1 MTGVIM
7 ITPVISLLRTVLI
20 GLSDSLLTPHPHARF
35 YKYPMNYIYCLFLSA
50 LAIPAFAQYSP
61 TSHRALE
68 PGELP
73 VTGPGYYGEAGKTYV
88 LTQNISSERSAI
100 FLGGDVTLDLNG
112 YEITYADAAYE
123 NIPNGSFEDGLT
135 GWDVSK
141 APSATLVDTRTQVF
155 VGERVL
161 SLAAGEEITS
171 PYINLPVADRSYYA
185 FCGVARAGQR
195 VSVYVEDADG
205 NVVYSSNQYS
215 TGTLQGSP
223 VENKSVALGGGFVF
237 AHFKGKPA
245 GNYRIRVKANSAA
258 YIDYID
264 IRPGVDSGIGIVER
278 TSASGH
284 VDHMLQGYY
293 NPAFYDY
300 TDNYS
305 TRTPVSWI
313 TPVTPGVRSTVTIK
327 NGVVR
332 GAVPGFMSVAIQA
345 TSSSV
350 TYVLENVKVI
360 ADGINSIAVDVSHA
374 DISNCYF
381 QVNNPFIIN
390 RHGSQYYAVDL
401 RGSLPSTIAHSEFY
415 GGQGCLN
422 IQGTRSEVHDNY
434 FAVRQTVTNHYSI
447 MAGGDFSKIYRNVF
461 EPELGSG
468 VEIYRGNNIH
478 IYENEFHIE
487 SSTPTCEYG
496 NEDYSVNAIRLAD
509 YNAAWGTPT
518 GAFENRIYGN
528 KFYITGKDFPT
539 HPNYKPVAT
548 AVFYSA
554 SAGHNYVYDNEVF
567 VDARDPGSK
576 AETNAFYIGGGTVG
590 GFFENNTVTSNV
602 PAFWI
607 ANMYGAARD
616 VVVANNTLI
625 KAENAND
632 SYRAI
637 RLGWSGQVAQNISF
651 ISNTVVGNSNKL
663 DFTRTSSSH
672 SYSLSWA
679 LTIRAVD
686 RNGNPMSGV
695 DVSIYK
701 PSGDVAEEGITDENG
716 ELKVILAEYNYSTFQ
731 TLTQNPYRVVVGGNE
746 ISVTLENDTEI
757 DVLAQVVTGLEQGI
771 ETQMIFGPNPVKN
784 SLNIVF
790 PTENKRSV
798 LISDMNSRIHV
809 RETINGGRASL
820 DLSFLSAGVYL
831 LKVTEGNLVYTKKI
845 LKY

>member
-1 MTGVIM
+1 
-7 ITPVISLLRTVLI
+7 
-20 GLSDSLLTPHPHARF
+20 
-35 YKYPMNYIYCLFLSA
+35 MNYLYILLLSV
-50 LAIPAFAQYSP
+50 LAIPAYAQYSP
-61 TSHRALE
+61 TPHRALE
-68 PGELP
+68 PGEVP

-100 FLGGDVTLDLNG
+100 FLGNNVTLDLNG

-123 NIPNGSFEDGLT
+123 NIPNGSFEEGLT
-135 GWDVSK
+135 GWDLSK

-155 VGERVL
+155 VGEKVL

-195 VSVYVEDADG
+195 VSVFVEDEDG
-205 NVVYSSNQYS
+205 EVVYSTNQYS
-215 TGTLQGSP
+215 TGTIQGSP
-223 VENKSVALGGGFVF
+223 VENKSVVLGGGFVF

-245 GNYRIRVKANSAA
+245 GKYRIRVKANSAA

-264 IRPGVDSGIGIVER
+264 IRPGVDSGIGIVEK

-300 TDNYS
+300 TENYS
-305 TRTPVSWI
+305 SRTPVSWI
-313 TPVTPGVRSTVTIK
+313 TPVAAGVRGTVTIK

-332 GAVPGFMSVAIQA
+332 SAAPGFMSVAIQA
-345 TSSSV
+345 TTTGV
-350 TYVLENVKVI
+350 NYVLDNIKVV
-360 ADGINSIAVDVSHA
+360 ADGINSIAVDVSHT

-461 EPELGSG
+461 KPELGSG
-468 VEIYRGNNIH
+468 VEIYRGNNIS

-509 YNAAWGTPT
+509 YNAAWGAPN
-518 GAFENRIYGN
+518 GAFENRIYDN

-539 HPNYKPVAT
+539 HPNYTPVAT

-567 VDARDPGSK
+567 VDAKISSAKG
-576 AETNAFYIGGGTVG
+576 ETNAFYIGGGTVG
-590 GFFENNTVTSNV
+590 AFFENNTVTSNV

-607 ANMYGAARD
+607 ANMYGGAKD

-625 KAENAND
+625 KAENADD

-637 RLGWSGQVAQNISF
+637 RMGWSSQLAENISF
-651 ISNTVVGNSNKL
+651 VSNTIVGGEGEL
-663 DFTRTSSSH
+663 DFSRTSSRH
-672 SYSLSWA
+672 SYSQSWA
-679 LTIRAVD
+679 LKIKAVD
-686 RNGNPMSGV
+686 RNGNSVTGV

-701 PSGDVAEEGITDENG
+701 PSGDVAKEGVTDENG
-716 ELKVILAEYNYSTFQ
+716 ELNMILEEYIYSNYT
-731 TLTQNPYRVVVGGNE
+731 TVTQNPYRVVVGENE
-746 ISVTLENDTEI
+746 IAVTLERDTEI
-757 DVLAQVVTGLEQGI
+757 DVVTQLVTGLEPDKG
-771 ETQMIFGPNPVKN
+771 TGMIFGPNPVKDI
-784 SLNIVF
+784 LDIGF
-790 PTENKRSV
+790 QTENKRSV
-798 LISDMNSRIHV
+798 SISDMNGKIYV
-809 RETINGGRASL
+809 RETTTRGQTSL
-820 DLSFLSAGVYL
+820 DLSMLSDGVYL
-831 LKVTEGNLVYTKKI
+831 LQVKEGKSIYTKKI